1 MSDLAN
7 IAVVGLGLVGRR
19 HVSAIGKCRNSR
31 VSAVVEPRVHG
42 QELARQQRL
51 PHFET
56 IDDLIAKARPEGI
69 VLATPT
75 PLHVEGALA
84 SIGAGIPVLVEKP
97 IADTSQRGQAIV
109 EASEDH
115 GVPVLV
121 GHHRRHNSLVSV
133 AKQAIDEGKIG
144 EVRAIHASCWFYKP
158 DHYFAEATWRTKVG
172 AGPVSV
178 NLVHDID
185 LLRHFCG
192 EVVDVRAQA
201 VPSRRGFENE
211 DLAAVLL
218 RFQNGALGT
227 ITVSDSIVSP
237 WSWETTSGEYP
248 VYPKLP
254 QSCYQIG
261 GSHGALSLPDLRIWT
276 HENCGQDWWT
286 PMAATGIPHEAN
298 DPLVAQATHFAE
310 VVIGKAKPLV
320 SAREG
325 FRSLQVVEAILQSAA
340 AEGAMFPGP
349 ASPKRN
355 SVK

>member
-1 MSDLAN
+1 MSVNPNQTSDLAN
-7 IAVVGLGLVGRR
+7 IAVVGLGLVGMR
-19 HVSAIGKCRNSR
+19 HVSAIAKCGHAR
-31 VSAVVEPRVHG
+31 VSAVVEPRTHG
-42 QELARQQRL
+42 KEFARQQRI

-56 IDDLIAKARPEGI
+56 IDDLIATTRPEGI

-75 PLHVEGALA
+75 PVHFEGALA
-84 SIGAGIPVLVEKP
+84 SISAGVPVLVEKP
-97 IADTSQRGQAIV
+97 IAETSQRGQAIV
-109 EASEDH
+109 EAAEDN

-121 GHHRRHNSLVSV
+121 GHHRRHNALVRV

-144 EVRAIHASCWFYKP
+144 EIRAIHAFCWLYKP

-185 LLRHFCG
+185 LLRYFCG
-192 EVVDVRAQA
+192 AIVEVRAQA
-201 VPSRRGFENE
+201 VQSRRGFENE

-218 RFQNGALGT
+218 RFQSGALGT
-227 ITVSDSIVSP
+227 ITISDSIVSP

-276 HENCGQDWWT
+276 HENGGQDWWT
-286 PMAATGIPHEAN
+286 PMSATRIPHEAN
-298 DPLVAQATHFAE
+298 DPLVAQMTHFAD
-310 VVIGKAKPLV
+310 VVAGKATPLV

-340 AEGAMFPGP
+340 EERAL
-349 ASPKRN
+349 SP
-355 SVK
+355 